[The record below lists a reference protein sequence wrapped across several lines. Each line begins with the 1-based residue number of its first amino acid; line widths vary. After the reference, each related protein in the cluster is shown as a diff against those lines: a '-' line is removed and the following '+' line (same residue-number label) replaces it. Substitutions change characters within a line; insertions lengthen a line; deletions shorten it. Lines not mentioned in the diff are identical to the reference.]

1 MGSANVELVR
11 SILAATERGDY
22 SSTKWAHPEIEFV
35 VVDGPTPGSW
45 KGVAGMAEGIRSF
58 LSTWENYRVEA
69 EEFRELDDE
78 RVLVLI
84 RRSGRGKTSGLELD
98 QLRTKGANL
107 FEIHGGKVTRLVAY
121 WDHARALAD
130 LGLPQEARSTAS

>member
-1 MGSANVELVR
+1 MASANLELVR
-11 SILAATERGDY
+11 SILTATERGDY
-22 SSTKWAHPEIEFV
+22 TSVEWADPEVEFV

-58 LSTWENYRVEA
+58 LSTWEDYRVEA
-69 EEFRELDDE
+69 EEFRELNGE

-84 RRSGRGKTSGLELD
+84 RRSGRGKASGLELE

-107 FEIHGGKVTRLVAY
+107 FEIHGGKVTRVVAY
-121 WDHARALAD
+121 WDHKQALAD
-130 LGLPQEARSTAS
+130 LGLKG

>member
-98 QLRTKGANL
+98 QLRTKGA
-107 FEIHGGKVTRLVAY
+107 I
-121 WDHARALAD
+121 
-130 LGLPQEARSTAS
+130 ASAPRDKQK